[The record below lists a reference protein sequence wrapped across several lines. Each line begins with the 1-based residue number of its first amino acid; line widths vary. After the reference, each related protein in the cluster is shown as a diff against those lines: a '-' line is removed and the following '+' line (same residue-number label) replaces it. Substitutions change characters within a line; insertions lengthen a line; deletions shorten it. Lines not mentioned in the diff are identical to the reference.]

1 MYHHFYPL
9 LSHDAD
15 TSSQID
21 AYIASKQ
28 IELSAIENQLS
39 DTKQEAS
46 DDSLFNLG
54 HFLRLKRH
62 VAAITSS
69 RTLIDGQMTELL
81 SYINEEALFPQKT
94 FSFLGTPYY
103 SHIDSQAYFLFS
115 PLKYDAFLKKQMFWI
130 IELDTR
136 EEERKIRCC
145 SIGFSAEKVS
155 SLLQY
160 PMDLQHE
167 LENFETMKTI
177 EASWEHMTY
186 CRQRL
191 LHYFG
196 VDDILDLYEIEQ
208 SHLLKYI
215 GDPLVL
221 LRTIQKKH
229 NDNRIK
235 LSLQSILPIPI
246 NKSTIELVH
255 IERRVVK
262 QEQLRRFWEEGQF
275 TAYTKQLQ
283 QTKNRLME
291 TAGISQ
297 EQLDRLMEQMPADF
311 L

>member
-46 DDSLFNLG
+46 DGSLFNLG

-69 RTLIDGQMTELL
+69 RMLIDGQMTELL

-115 PLKYDAFLKKQMFWI
+115 PLEYDAFLEKQMFWI

-136 EEERKIRCC
+136 EEKRKIHCC
-145 SIGFSAEKVS
+145 SIGFSAENIS

-167 LENFETMKTI
+167 LEKFETMETI
-177 EASWEHMTY
+177 EASQEHMTY

-262 QEQLRRFWEEGQF
+262 QEQLRRFWKEGQF